1 MIRAGDLDRWREVV
15 LDAGCALDRLNP
27 ENFAGIAAKAHRER
41 LRALERELHQRYL
54 DALRREME
62 TIDGRP

>member
-15 LDAGCALDRLNP
+15 LDAGRAIDRLDP
-27 ENFAGIAAKAHRER
+27 QDFAGINAKVHRKR